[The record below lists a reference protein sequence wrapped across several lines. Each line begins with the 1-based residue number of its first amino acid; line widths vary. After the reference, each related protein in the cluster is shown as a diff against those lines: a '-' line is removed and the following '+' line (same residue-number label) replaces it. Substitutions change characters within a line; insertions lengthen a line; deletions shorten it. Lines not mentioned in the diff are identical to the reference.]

1 MPIDIKTAIARVSG
15 GALTYAHL
23 KDGRVLRI
31 ESMTELD
38 FITPFGNEYQI
49 ELVYFFCTTA
59 Y

>member
-1 MPIDIKTAIARVSG
+1 MPIDIKTAIAHVSG

-31 ESMTELD
+31 ETMTELN
-38 FITPFGNEYQI
+38 FFTPFGNEYRV
-49 ELVYFFCTTA
+49 ELVHFFCTTA